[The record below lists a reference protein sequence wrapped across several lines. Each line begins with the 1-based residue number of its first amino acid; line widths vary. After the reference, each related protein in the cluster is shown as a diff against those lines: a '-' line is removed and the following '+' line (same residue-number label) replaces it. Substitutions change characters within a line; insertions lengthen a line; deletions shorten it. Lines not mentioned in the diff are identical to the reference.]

1 MVVVWYT
8 YLVAG
13 VLGRRHNYGTIYD
26 LRLGVRLAKSCDR
39 HGPGDPEEAAVELPY
54 SVTDPEHRLAVALRE
69 LRRAWP
75 AWYAFSYGS
84 VSDLDSGQYDVLW
97 HLAVGVPD
105 GCRMGELAAALRI
118 DSSTA
123 TRAVD
128 RLVRRGLVRR
138 VQSSEDR
145 RVFLAQ
151 ATSGGRRLVGQ
162 MSSEATHRWRPILH
176 KALTVGEMTVLTEWL
191 QRLTTAYD
199 DAMEIELPVK
209 SGRGRL
215 EPISRG
221 AQKGKGGMNDR

>member
-1 MVVVWYT
+1 
-8 YLVAG
+8 
-13 VLGRRHNYGTIYD
+13 LGKFSERAEPD
-26 LRLGVRLAKSCDR
+26 
-39 HGPGDPEEAAVELPY
+39 EAADAAIELPY
-54 SVTDPEHRLAVALRE
+54 SVNDPEHRLALALRE

-84 VSDLDSGQYDVLW
+84 VSDLDPGQYDVLW
-97 HLAVGVPD
+97 HLAVGVPV

-128 RLVRRGLVRR
+128 RLVKQGLVRR

-151 ATSGGRRLVGQ
+151 ATSAGRRLVSQ
-162 MSSEATHRWRPILH
+162 MSSEATQRWRPILH

-199 DAMEIELPVK
+199 EALDIESLD
-209 SGRGRL
+209 SGPGQ
-215 EPISRG
+215 SRG
-221 AQKGKGGMNDR
+221 AGPGSSSSRRRGES